1 MATLQ
6 NLRNRG
12 PLLVGF
18 VGIALFAF
26 ILSDLF
32 KSNGSNAEEQ
42 TVGTLNEE
50 RLSAYEFEQMRGL
63 FESVAS
69 YSNGA
74 KSNISELAT
83 IDAWETLRDSKIAQQ
98 QAELLGI
105 KVTQQDIDMWLT
117 KLTPYQLDL
126 ILKNN
131 TREKEMYLSTYC
143 PEELQGITRVP
154 VEFITANA
162 ETGASAIALD
172 SISKYRT
179 MAETGTAANKHE
191 SLLCNISR
199 LIDIKLTTLA
209 INAKQQSILDNA
221 SIINHAVAKRN
232 FDKNNSTR
240 EIEYI
245 VYPYNK
251 VTNEAAA
258 ITDADVEKF
267 YNDNKEIRYKNNY
280 DARDVQ
286 VVAVKLVPSDND
298 KMAVREE
305 MNEYLA
311 TLQNDSTANYY
322 ELSLISQ
329 SELKYDEYYWTPNS
343 IEYDIQNNKTKQH
356 FTESV
361 KNTIATAE
369 QGVPV
374 GPYVDPSDMTDNIFV
389 NVDKMD
395 IADEYTL
402 RFAVIASTSADS
414 VKIAADS
421 LLTALNGGVQFSEI
435 TKSYFGLDSLKFKA
449 DEFAA
454 LNAQLA
460 YSTGFVFT
468 PEIQKAIYNGTT
480 GVYNTIEYGPNAT
493 VIYQVL
499 DKTGNNVAYKTFG
512 IKRTIMVS
520 PETRDLAYNELSRFI
535 TECDSIGEFAT
546 HINAFPVYDV
556 NDDNITLSN
565 ISGTREILAWIMN
578 DNIQKGKI
586 SNIFDNGDNLLIAVG
601 INNVYNKGHHPLDR
615 EVQPNVAL
623 ADMIKMDLTNNKK
636 AEVIM
641 AELEG
646 KNFDAIRNI
655 ANVTVDSAAFVE
667 YASPV
672 SVMSLGSSE
681 PVISAVAANL
691 EAGATSKPVKGNAGV
706 YVVKVLAKTDKKD
719 GKFDIKAQNDQATM
733 LYGNSGYFLDAALNE
748 LYNVDN
754 QINTLY
760 GGANEEEVK

>member
-42 TVGTLNEE
+42 SVGTLNEE
-50 RLSAYEFEQMRGL
+50 RLSAYEFEQIRGL

-74 KSNISELAT
+74 KANISEIAT

-105 KVTQQDIDMWLT
+105 KVTQQDIDMWLA

-154 VEFITANA
+154 AEFIAANA
-162 ETGASAIALD
+162 ETGASVIAID

-245 VYPYNK
+245 IYPYNK

-258 ITDADVEKF
+258 ITDAEVEKF
-267 YNDNKEIRYKNNY
+267 YNENKDFRYKNNY

-286 VVAVKLVPSDND
+286 VVAVKLTPSEND
-298 KMAVREE
+298 KMAIREE
-305 MNEYLA
+305 MNEYLT
-311 TLQNDSTANYY
+311 TLQNDSVVNYY

-329 SELKYDEYYWTPNS
+329 SELKYDEYLWTTNA
-343 IEYDIQNNKTKQH
+343 IEYDIISNKTKQH
-356 FTESV
+356 FTDGI

-374 GPYVDPSDMTDNIFV
+374 GPFVDPADMTDNIFV
-389 NVDKMD
+389 NIEKMN
-395 IADEYTL
+395 IADEYTI
-402 RFAVIASTSADS
+402 RFAIIASASTDS
-414 VKIAADS
+414 VKIVADS
-421 LLTALNGGVQFSEI
+421 VLTALNSGVQFSEI

-454 LNAQLA
+454 LNTQLA
-460 YSTGFVFT
+460 YSTNFIIT
-468 PEIQKAIYNGTT
+468 PEMQKAIYNGTT
-480 GVYNTIEYGPNAT
+480 GVYNTIEYGPNAKI
-493 VIYQVL
+493 IYQVL
-499 DKTGNNVAYKTFG
+499 AKTGDNVAYKTFG

-520 PETRDLAYNELSRFI
+520 PETRDLAYNDLSRFI

-546 HINAFPVYDV
+546 HINAFPAYDV

-565 ISGTREILAWIMN
+565 INGTRDILAWVMN

-586 SNIFDNGDNLLIAVG
+586 SNIFDNGNNLLIAVG
-601 INNVYNKGHHPLDR
+601 INNVYNKGHHSLDR
-615 EVQPNVAL
+615 EVQPNVTL
-623 ADMIKMDLTNNKK
+623 ADMIKMELTNNKK

-641 AELEG
+641 AELNG
-646 KNFDAIRNI
+646 KNFDAIKGI
-655 ANVTVDSAAFVE
+655 ANVTADSASYVE

-691 EAGATSKPVKGNAGV
+691 NAGETSKPVKGNAGV
-706 YVVKVLAKTDKKD
+706 YVVKVLSKADKKESN
-719 GKFDIKAQNDQATM
+719 FDIKAQNELATR
-733 LYGNSGYFLDAALNE
+733 LYGNSGYFFDAALNE

-760 GGANEEEVK
+760 KSAEDVK